1 MARLQTL
8 APHVRTLDTRRIR
21 PATVS
26 DQQRTRGSA
35 WMRIRAQVLARD
47 AGLCQVCKAAGR
59 LTLAAEVDHIRELA
73 DGGSDDAANLQAICR
88 PCHVDKSTRAQQRR
102 AGQA

>member
-8 APHVRTLDTRRIR
+8 APRVRTIDTRATR

-26 DQQRTRGSA
+26 DQQRTRGGA

-73 DGGSDDAANLQAICR
+73 DGGTDEPANLQAICR
-88 PCHVDKSTRAQQRR
+88 PCHVAKTT
-102 AGQA
+102 AGQLARSGQG